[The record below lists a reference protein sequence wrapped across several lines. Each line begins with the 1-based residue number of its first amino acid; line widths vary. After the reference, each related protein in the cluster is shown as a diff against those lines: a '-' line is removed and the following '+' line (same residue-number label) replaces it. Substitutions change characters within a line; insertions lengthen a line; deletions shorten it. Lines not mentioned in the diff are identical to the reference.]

1 MKRTVCFMVLIS
13 VFMIFGCKKVA
24 VEDVAKDHVKK
35 QFKLVDNA
43 KLDLSKLKYTVIK
56 KEGDKA
62 TVNISGP
69 IQYDGQIILVKD
81 GRKWK
86 IEGSAKKCPK
96 CGWGVA
102 ADFWT
107 HCPWCTHKLHK

>member
-1 MKRTVCFMVLIS
+1 MKRVVWIMMLIS
-13 VFMIFGCKKVA
+13 VFMFFGCKKVA

-69 IQYDGQIILVKD
+69 IQYDEQIILVKD

-86 IEGSAKKCPK
+86 IEEKRAQQKIQPKQAEQSKKTEQDK
-96 CGWGVA
+96 QHA
-102 ADFWT
+102 S
-107 HCPWCTHKLHK
+107 H